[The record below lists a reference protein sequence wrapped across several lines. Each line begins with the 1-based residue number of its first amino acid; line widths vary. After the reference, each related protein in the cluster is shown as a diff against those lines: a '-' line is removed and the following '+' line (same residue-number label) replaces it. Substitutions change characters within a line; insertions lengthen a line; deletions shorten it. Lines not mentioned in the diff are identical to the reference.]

1 MINVSSEF
9 KKEMQHNTLFLENA
23 ELLLLDGTALQLGS
37 NDFTMSNNSVFETS
51 GSDSLPIGEAIAR
64 QIQIELDNH
73 DDRYSSFDFVGAT
86 IRLYLTYVLSN
97 GIEDIDLGTYTVVSP
112 ETYGKT
118 VIISAIDDM
127 YKADANYTTTLSFPQ
142 TAAAVLRDA
151 CDSCGILLK
160 TSNFLNN
167 DFVINQRPS
176 SDYTF
181 RQVIGWIAMIAVGN
195 ARINRHGYLEIL
207 SYQPID
213 LSQKVY
219 DGGLFSP
226 WTIGDVLDG
235 GLFSPWTD
243 ADSVDEKYFQDLNK
257 IHVLY
262 NFSNLK
268 IDTDDIQITGVSIE
282 VEEDY
287 TTILYGDKG
296 YVLHLKNPI
305 VSGNESE
312 LLAVI
317 GPILTE
323 LKFRKFEGDHI
334 AYPLAEF
341 MDTAIICD
349 RNGNAYQTIITDVD
363 FTFFGHT
370 TLKNCAKSTVRNSST
385 FNSSFVKTV
394 VETKKLIQKEQT
406 ARENAIKKLDKTVK
420 NAKGMYSTE
429 EQLEDGSTINYL
441 HDKPTLRES
450 VNVLKITADAIGL
463 STDGGKTFPYG
474 VTLDGDAITKILYTE
489 GVNADWINTGALVIK
504 DKDGNVIFSADMDTK
519 SVFISGENV
528 RIGGKTLNTAI
539 FNAVTEAKDYSDSK
553 LADYADAVTKDVANL
568 QAQIDG
574 QIESYYEDYE
584 PSLQNYPA
592 SEWTTTEERKKHIG
606 DLFYWKST
614 GYAYRFLLDAS
625 TWKWQMV
632 QDTDIT
638 KALAEAEK
646 ALDTADGKRR
656 TFVTTPAPPYD
667 IGDIWMQGD
676 NGDILTCVV
685 SRGKGSSFVLSDWT
699 KMNKYT
705 DDTVA
710 DQALQQTD
718 EIKKEQNLL
727 NDDFI
732 HVGTLVSGQ
741 SDPDGGTNAVKLVAT
756 GSDCYYSANS
766 RTNKPIKSTGQLYT
780 FSVWLKASK
789 TTNIIISLNHT
800 NGIRQEVTLTT
811 SWKRFSIS
819 AKIDSITSYNHVT
832 VGGWGSFSTS
842 NGADIY
848 IYKPTVNYVNLV
860 PVEVLTQEDIF
871 NLLTNNGEVKGIYK
885 DGNQLYISFTY
896 ARGGELALGGTNNG
910 NGRLK
915 ILDSNNKEVG
925 YIDNTGVHFNTGS
938 FTGTVK
944 SEIGEIGGWNITKNS
959 INSVNE
965 LIKLISSGAIIL
977 KGDGYIKI
985 GLTELSNFSNALK
998 VDGGLWVYNGT
1009 NQFSDGTDQMKLFNL
1024 PHVQSGGQLVF
1035 GSDGETVSYLSS
1047 SSKRYKD
1054 IKRLLIDD
1062 DIEKAFDVDVVLA
1075 KYKEDYGID
1084 KRDPFYGEYMPMFL
1098 AEDIEQKIPSAA
1110 VYKNGKIEDWNYRVM
1125 IPVMFQMLKSQKNQ
1139 IVSLTKEINILKR
1152 SL

>member
-9 KKEMQHNTLFLENA
+9 KKEMQHNSLFLENA

-97 GIEDIDLGTYTVVSP
+97 GVEDIDLGTYTVVSP

-195 ARINRHGYLEIL
+195 ARINRRGYLEIL

-287 TTILYGDKG
+287 TTTILYGDKG

-394 VETKKLIQKEQT
+394 VETKKLIQKERT
-406 ARENAIKKLDKTVK
+406 ARENAIEKLDKTVK

-429 EQLEDGSTINYL
+429 VQLEDDSIINYL
-441 HDKPTLRES
+441 HDKPTLQES
-450 VNVLKITADAIGL
+450 LNVLKITADAIGL
-463 STDGGKTFPYG
+463 STDGGETFPYG
-474 VTLDGDAITKILYTE
+474 VALDGDAITKILYTE

-504 DKDGNVIFSADMDTK
+504 DKDGNTIFSADMDTK

-528 RIGGKTLNTAI
+528 QIGGKALNVI
-539 FNAVTEAKDYSDSK
+539 
-553 LADYADAVTKDVANL
+553 
-568 QAQIDG
+568 
-574 QIESYYEDYE
+574 
-584 PSLQNYPA
+584 
-592 SEWTTTEERKKHIG
+592 
-606 DLFYWKST
+606 
-614 GYAYRFLLDAS
+614 
-625 TWKWQMV
+625 
-632 QDTDIT
+632 IT
-638 KALAEAEK
+638 
-646 ALDTADGKRR
+646 
-656 TFVTTPAPPYD
+656 
-667 IGDIWMQGD
+667 
-676 NGDILTCVV
+676 
-685 SRGKGSSFVLSDWT
+685 
-699 KMNKYT
+699 
-705 DDTVA
+705 DTV
-710 DQALQQTD
+710 QQT
-718 EIKKEQNLL
+718 ENVKKEQNLL
-727 NDDFI
+727 NDDFV

-741 SDPDGGTNAVKLVAT
+741 DDPDGGTNAVKLVAT

-896 ARGGELALGGTNNG
+896 ARGGELALGGVNNG

-965 LIKLISSGAIIL
+965 LIKLLSSGAIVL
-977 KGDGYIKI
+977 KGEGYIKI
-985 GLTELSNFSNALK
+985 GLTELSNLSNALK
-998 VDGGLWVYNGT
+998 VNGGLWVYNGT

-1035 GSDGETVSYLSS
+1035 GSDGATVSYLSS

-1062 DIEKAFDVDVVLA
+1062 DIENAFDVDVVLA